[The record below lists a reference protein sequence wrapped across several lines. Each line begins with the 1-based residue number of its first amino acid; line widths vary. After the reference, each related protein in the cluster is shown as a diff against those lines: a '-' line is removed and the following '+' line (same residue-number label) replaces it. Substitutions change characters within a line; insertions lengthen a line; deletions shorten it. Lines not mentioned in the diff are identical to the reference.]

1 MKSHIEW
8 WWELSLLQ
16 RAAIEIENGTYGHD
30 EGTTESEIEEL
41 FLCVHYSN
49 ICSILLFL
57 NSSTNT

>member
-30 EGTTESEIEEL
+30 EGTTESEIEEYYNASKAGIRANKL
-41 FLCVHYSN
+41 E
-49 ICSILLFL
+49 SIL
-57 NSSTNT
+57 N